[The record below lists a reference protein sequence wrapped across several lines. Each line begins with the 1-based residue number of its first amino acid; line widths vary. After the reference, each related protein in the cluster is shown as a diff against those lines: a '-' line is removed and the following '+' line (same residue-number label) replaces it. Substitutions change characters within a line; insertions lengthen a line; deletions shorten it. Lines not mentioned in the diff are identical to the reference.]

1 MDSLDLTQTELEI
14 TGLRHVE
21 ILLTGLEQCESDG
34 VACANNLMLAV

>member
-14 TGLRHVE
+14 TGLCHVE
-21 ILLTGLEQCESDG
+21 ILLTGLKHSESDS